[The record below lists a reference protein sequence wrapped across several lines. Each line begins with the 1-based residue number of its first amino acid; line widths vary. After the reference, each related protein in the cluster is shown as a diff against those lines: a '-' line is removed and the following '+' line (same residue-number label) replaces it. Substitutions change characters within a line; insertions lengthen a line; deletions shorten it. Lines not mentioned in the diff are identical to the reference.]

1 MTYRLMFAQFSF
13 FHKAPCFIVV
23 VSRSHC

>member
-1 MTYRLMFAQFSF
+1 MIYRLMFAQFSF

-23 VSRSHC
+23 VSRYHC